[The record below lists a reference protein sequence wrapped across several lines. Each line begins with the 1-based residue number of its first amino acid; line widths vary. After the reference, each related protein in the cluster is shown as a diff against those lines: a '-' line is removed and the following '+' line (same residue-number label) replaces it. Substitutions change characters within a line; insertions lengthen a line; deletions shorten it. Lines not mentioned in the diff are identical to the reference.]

1 MGLFEPDT
9 DIYRDRDAL
18 REDYQPTEIIG
29 RDDELNRYI
38 SALQPVINGDQP
50 NNIFLYG
57 KAGVGKSACTRYLL
71 DELKQDA
78 TRHDVTLSTIFTNC
92 EDLNTSYQVSVELVN
107 ELRPPDDQI
116 NTTGYPQHRVNEML
130 WEELD
135 SLGGTVIIVLDEVD
149 HLRNDSILYQIP
161 RARANG
167 NLDDA
172 KVGIIGISND
182 FKFRDTLSSKV
193 QSSLCEKELQFPAY
207 DAEEL
212 RAILRQRADT
222 AFYDDVVS
230 QDVLALCAAFGA
242 QDAGD
247 ARQSLDL
254 LMEAGDLAAEENVE
268 ELTEYH
274 VREARSRMEE
284 SRVKDGIIGLTD
296 QGKLVLYALL
306 MTEQAGKTPTRA
318 RELQAR
324 YELVCDRYG
333 VSPLVPRRMRDHL
346 NELAM
351 LGIANSNERNEGE
364 AGGRYY
370 EYELATD
377 RELLL
382 DALSDTVDN
391 VGDPERLK
399 QQFQRS

>member
-1 MGLFEPDT
+1 M
-9 DIYRDRDAL
+9 
-18 REDYQPTEIIG
+18 
-29 RDDELNRYI
+29 
-38 SALQPVINGDQP
+38 
-50 NNIFLYG
+50 
-57 KAGVGKSACTRYLL
+57 
-71 DELKQDA
+71 
-78 TRHDVTLSTIFTNC
+78 
-92 EDLNTSYQVSVELVN
+92 
-107 ELRPPDDQI
+107 
-116 NTTGYPQHRVNEML
+116 
-130 WEELD
+130 
-135 SLGGTVIIVLDEVD
+135 GGTRQPG
-149 HLRNDSILYQIP
+149 RNGHHRARRSRSPQKRQYYQIP

-254 LMEAGDLAAEENVE
+254 LMEAGDLAAEENAE
-268 ELTEYH
+268 ELTEHH

-306 MTEQAGKTPTRA
+306 ITEQAGKTPTRA
-318 RELQAR
+318 RDLQAR

-351 LGIANSNERNEGE
+351 LGIANSTERNEGE